1 MDDVEEGAVVLVYV
15 HGHEHALVR
24 AFFTQAVGI
33 ARMSNEKITEIK
45 EGIAVE
51 VIHYVGDSFWN
62 LLYKS

>member
-1 MDDVEEGAVVLVYV
+1 M
-15 HGHEHALVR
+15 
-24 AFFTQAVGI
+24 QAVGI
-33 ARMSNEKITEIK
+33 AKMSTKQIREVK